1 MWNLNEKGI
10 WNKLHGA
17 LKTLLVITPVIAAAF
32 MLHDAQHFID
42 SFFRNEEV
50 PLWLLIFGSMGQI
63 IFTLRFVYQWAY
75 SFHHK
80 ESLLPAIIKTEEIY
94 FS

>member
-1 MWNLNEKGI
+1 MKVDTNGTSIPTGPLE
-10 WNKLHGA
+10 
-17 LKTLLVITPVIAAAF
+17 KTLLVITPVIAAAF

-80 ESLLPAIIKTEEIY
+80 EPTELTNTKQK
-94 FS
+94 

>member
-1 MWNLNEKGI
+1 M
-10 WNKLHGA
+10 NKLHGA

-50 PLWLLIFGSMGQI
+50 PLWLLIFGSMWQI

-75 SFHHK
+75 SK
-80 ESLLPAIIKTEEIY
+80 YLSRSDSTNRYNRKGQRR
-94 FS
+94 